1 MTAPEE
7 GPAVPL
13 LADALEELMK
23 ELITVAHVVRDLA
36 EEPGALPEDV
46 ASHMAAYRV
55 RSHLAYRLSLLI
67 DQYRKGK
74 LA

>member
-23 ELITVAHVVRDLA
+23 ELITESHTMREIA
-36 EEPGALPEDV
+36 EEPGADQV
-46 ASHMAAYRV
+46 ATATFMALYRQKAN
-55 RSHLAYRLSLLI
+55 LAYRLSLLI

-74 LA
+74 LS